1 MRFFSQLRERSVN
14 CRYLWLFLSLLLTGC
29 SDYQWGWYVLDPT
42 TDQGQTNLQFLIAG
56 FYDTISVSLLSMLFA
71 MSIGLVVAL
80 PSLSNSKLLK
90 AFNRIYV
97 EVIRSIPVLV
107 LLLWVYYGMPTLM
120 DISLDHFWA
129 GVIAL
134 TIAESAFMAEVFR
147 GGIQAIAKGQH
158 EAASSLGLNYW
169 QRMRL
174 VILPQALRQIL
185 PPLGNQFIYI
195 LKMSSLVSVIGLSD
209 LTRRANELV
218 VNEYLPL
225 EIYTFLVLEYLV
237 LILLVSQVVRW
248 LERRIA
254 IPSN

>member
-1 MRFFSQLRERSVN
+1 MTY
-14 CRYLWLFLSLLLTGC
+14 RYFWLATILLLTGC
-29 SDYQWGWYVLDPT
+29 SDYQWGWYVLDPST
-42 TDQGQTNLQFLIAG
+42 EQGQTNLKFLSAG
-56 FYDTISVSLLSMLFA
+56 FYDTITISLLSMALA
-71 MSIGLVVAL
+71 MLIGLLVAL
-80 PSLSNSKLLK
+80 PSLSNSRWLNGL
-90 AFNRIYV
+90 NRVYV

-107 LLLWVYYGMPTLM
+107 LLLWVYYGLPTLL

-134 TIAESAFMAEVFR
+134 TVAESAFMAEVFR
-147 GGIQAIAKGQH
+147 GGIQSIAKGQH
-158 EAASSLGLNYW
+158 EAAESLGLNYW
-169 QRMRL
+169 QKMRL
-174 VILPQALRQIL
+174 VILPQAFRQIL
-185 PPLGNQFIYI
+185 PPLGNQFVYI

-225 EIYTFLVLEYLV
+225 EIYTFLVLEYLI
-237 LILLVSQVVRW
+237 LILLVSQAVRW

>member
-1 MRFFSQLRERSVN
+1 MATT
-14 CRYLWLFLSLLLTGC
+14 LLLTGC
-29 SDYQWGWYVLDPT
+29 SDYQWGWYVLDPST
-42 TDQGQTNLQFLIAG
+42 EQGQTNLKFLSAG
-56 FYDTISVSLLSMLFA
+56 FYDTITISLLSMALA
-71 MSIGLVVAL
+71 MLIGLLVAL
-80 PSLSNSKLLK
+80 PSLSNSRWINGL
-90 AFNRIYV
+90 NRIYV

-107 LLLWVYYGMPTLM
+107 LLLWVYYGLPTLL

-134 TIAESAFMAEVFR
+134 TVAESAFMAEVFR
-147 GGIQAIAKGQH
+147 GGIQSIAKGQH
-158 EAASSLGLNYW
+158 EAAESLGLNYW
-169 QRMRL
+169 QKMRL
-174 VILPQALRQIL
+174 VILPQAFRQIL
-185 PPLGNQFIYI
+185 PPLGNQFVYI

-225 EIYTFLVLEYLV
+225 EIYTFLVLEYLI
-237 LILLVSQVVRW
+237 LILLVSQAVRW

>member
-1 MRFFSQLRERSVN
+1 MKF
-14 CRYLWLFLSLLLTGC
+14 RYLMLLSLLLLTGC

-42 TDQGQTNLQFLIAG
+42 TAQGQINLKFLVTG
-56 FYDTISVSLLSMLFA
+56 FSETIQVSLLSMLLA
-71 MSIGLVVAL
+71 MLIGLFVSLLAL
-80 PSLSNSKLLK
+80 AKSRALQWV
-90 AFNRIYV
+90 NRIYV

-120 DISLDHFWA
+120 DISLNHFWA

-147 GGIQAIAKGQH
+147 GGIQAISKGQH
-158 EAASSLGLNYW
+158 EAAESLGLGPW
-169 QRMRL
+169 KKMRL
-174 VILPQALRQIL
+174 VILPQAFRQIL
-185 PPLGNQFIYI
+185 PPLGNQFVYI

-225 EIYTFLVLEYLV
+225 EIYTFLVLEYLI
-237 LILLVSQVVRW
+237 LILVVSQAVRW
-248 LERRIA
+248 LEKRIA
-254 IPSN
+254 IPSH

>member
-1 MRFFSQLRERSVN
+1 MKF
-14 CRYLWLFLSLLLTGC
+14 RYLTLLSLLLLTGC

-42 TDQGQTNLQFLIAG
+42 TAQGQINLKFLVAG
-56 FYDTISVSLLSMLFA
+56 FSETIQVSLLSMLLA
-71 MSIGLVVAL
+71 MLIGLFVSLLAL
-80 PSLSNSKLLK
+80 AKSRILQWV
-90 AFNRIYV
+90 NRIYV

-120 DISLDHFWA
+120 DISLNHFWA

-147 GGIQAIAKGQH
+147 GGIQAISKGQH
-158 EAASSLGLNYW
+158 EAAESLGLGPW
-169 QRMRL
+169 KKMRL
-174 VILPQALRQIL
+174 VILPQAFRQIL
-185 PPLGNQFIYI
+185 PPLGNQFVYI

-237 LILLVSQVVRW
+237 LILVVSQAVRW
-248 LERRIA
+248 LEKRIA
-254 IPSN
+254 IPSH

>member
-1 MRFFSQLRERSVN
+1 MATL
-14 CRYLWLFLSLLLTGC
+14 LLLTGC
-29 SDYQWGWYVLDPT
+29 SDYQWGWYVLDPAT
-42 TDQGQTNLQFLIAG
+42 EQGQTNLKFLSAG
-56 FYDTISVSLLSMLFA
+56 FYDTMTISLLSMALA
-71 MSIGLVVAL
+71 MLIGLMVAL
-80 PSLSNSKLLK
+80 PSLSSSTWLNG
-90 AFNRIYV
+90 FNRVYV

-107 LLLWVYYGMPTLM
+107 LLLWVYYGLPTLL

-147 GGIQAIAKGQH
+147 GGIQSIAKGQH
-158 EAASSLGLNYW
+158 EAAESLGLNYW
-169 QRMRL
+169 QKMRL
-174 VILPQALRQIL
+174 VILPQAFRQIL
-185 PPLGNQFIYI
+185 PPLGNQFVYI

-237 LILLVSQVVRW
+237 LILLVSQAVRW
-248 LERRIA
+248 LEQRIA

>member
-1 MRFFSQLRERSVN
+1 MATI
-14 CRYLWLFLSLLLTGC
+14 LLLTGC
-29 SDYQWGWYVLDPT
+29 SDYQWGWYVLDPST
-42 TDQGQTNLQFLIAG
+42 EQGQTNLKFLSAG
-56 FYDTISVSLLSMLFA
+56 FYNTITISLLSMALA
-71 MSIGLVVAL
+71 MLIGLLVAL
-80 PSLSNSKLLK
+80 PSLSNSRWLNGL
-90 AFNRIYV
+90 NRVYV

-107 LLLWVYYGMPTLM
+107 LLLWVYYGLPTLL

-134 TIAESAFMAEVFR
+134 TVAESAFMAEVFR
-147 GGIQAIAKGQH
+147 GGIQSIAKGQH
-158 EAASSLGLNYW
+158 EAAESLGLNYW
-169 QRMRL
+169 QKMRL
-174 VILPQALRQIL
+174 VILPQAFRQIL
-185 PPLGNQFIYI
+185 PPLGNQFVYI

-225 EIYTFLVLEYLV
+225 EIYTFLVLEYLI
-237 LILLVSQVVRW
+237 LILLVSQAVRW

>member
-1 MRFFSQLRERSVN
+1 MATT
-14 CRYLWLFLSLLLTGC
+14 LLLTGC
-29 SDYQWGWYVLDPT
+29 SDYQWGWYVLDPST
-42 TDQGQTNLQFLIAG
+42 EQGQTNLKFLSAG
-56 FYDTISVSLLSMLFA
+56 FYDTIMISLLSMALA
-71 MSIGLVVAL
+71 MLIGLLVAL
-80 PSLSNSKLLK
+80 PSLSNSRWINGL
-90 AFNRIYV
+90 NRVYV

-107 LLLWVYYGMPTLM
+107 LLLWVYYGLPTLL

-134 TIAESAFMAEVFR
+134 TVAESAFMAEVFR
-147 GGIQAIAKGQH
+147 GGIQSIAKGQH
-158 EAASSLGLNYW
+158 EAAESLGLNYW
-169 QRMRL
+169 QKMRL
-174 VILPQALRQIL
+174 VILPQAFRQIL
-185 PPLGNQFIYI
+185 PPLGNQFVYI

-225 EIYTFLVLEYLV
+225 EIYTFLVLEYLI
-237 LILLVSQVVRW
+237 LILLVSQAVRW